1 MTAIAVK
8 CDSFRIQSAC
18 QNIWVEGRILKCN
31 RFQNGDPDKIY
42 SSGSV
47 QEGFMQGAL
56 IAITYAQIG
65 SGSSQ
70 GTPDSHCADPAESLN
85 CTLPICLLR
94 SSFQRGRF
102 ISGVLMVAISACMG
116 LSAQSQS
123 QAAAPAHLTIDP
135 GEIVTPVSPT
145 LDRKS

>member
-1 MTAIAVK
+1 
-8 CDSFRIQSAC
+8 
-18 QNIWVEGRILKCN
+18 
-31 RFQNGDPDKIY
+31 
-42 SSGSV
+42 
-47 QEGFMQGAL
+47 MQGAL

-70 GTPDSHCADPAESLN
+70 GTPDSRCADPAESLN
-85 CTLPICLLR
+85 CTLPICLLM

-102 ISGVLMVAISACMG
+102 ISGVLMVAIFACLG

-135 GEIVTPVSPT
+135 GEIVTQVSPT
-145 LDRKS
+145 LYGMMTEEINHSYDGGLYAELVQNRTFRAS